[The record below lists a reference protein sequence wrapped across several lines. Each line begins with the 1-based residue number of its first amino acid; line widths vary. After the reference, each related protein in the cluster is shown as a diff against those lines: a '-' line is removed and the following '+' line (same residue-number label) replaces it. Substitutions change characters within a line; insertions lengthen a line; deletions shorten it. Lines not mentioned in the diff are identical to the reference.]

1 MRRVGSFFGGIYPK
15 SAKASTAGTPIQLL
29 GAPETLVVPLL
40 QHSGV
45 EAKPVV
51 AKGDEVLKGQLLAE
65 AGDALSAPVHSP
77 VSGKVV
83 AIEPRAHQ
91 SGHSITAI
99 VIENDGNDTWVER
112 KGHPDPVQLDS
123 KTILDRIREAGI
135 VGMGGEGYPTAEK
148 LNPPKGIT
156 PDYLIINGCECD
168 PYSTCDLRV
177 MIEYAEDVILGAKLM
192 AKASGARKV
201 VIALGNNT
209 PEAYAA
215 IKAKAGSIEVVTLPA
230 RYPNGGERQVIQ
242 SVTGKEVPSG
252 GLPHQVGA
260 LVVNVATARAVA
272 LALRDGEPLISR
284 VVTIT
289 GQPLSQPGNYLIP
302 IGTPLEHVVQTISGF
317 GQEVSKVVV
326 GGAMIGGAQFD
337 LQTPVTKTATCVIA
351 FAPGENT
358 TPDAMPCI
366 RCARCVDVC
375 PANLLPLKLE
385 AFGLNERFDD
395 AREFGALDCIECGA
409 CEYICPSKR
418 PLLQYIR
425 FAKMEIVAR
434 DKISS

>member
-1 MRRVGSFFGGIYPK
+1 MRRVGSFFGGIVPK
-15 SAKASTAGTPIQLL
+15 SAKASTAGTPIEHLK
-29 GAPETLVVPLL
+29 APETLVVPLL

-51 AKGDEVLKGQLLAE
+51 AKGDEVLKGQVLAE
-65 AGDALSAPVHSP
+65 AGDAVSAPVHSP

-99 VIENDGNDTWVER
+99 VIENDGNETWVER
-112 KGHPDPVQLDS
+112 KGHPDPVQLDG
-123 KTILDRIREAGI
+123 KTILERIREAGI

-148 LNPPKGIT
+148 LSSPKSHT
-156 PDYLIINGCECD
+156 PDYFIINGCECD
-168 PYSTCDLRV
+168 PYSTSDAQV
-177 MIEYAEDVILGAKLM
+177 MMEYPEDVVLGAKLM
-192 AKASGARKV
+192 AKAAGARKIV
-201 VIALGNNT
+201 FALSNNQR
-209 PEAYAA
+209 EAYSAL
-215 IKAKAGSIEVVTLPA
+215 KAKAGSIEIVTLPA
-230 RYPNGGERQVIQ
+230 KYPNGGERQLIQ
-242 SVTGKEVPSG
+242 AVTGKEVPSG
-252 GLPHQVGA
+252 GLPHQAGA
-260 LVVNVATARAVA
+260 IVSNVATARAVA

-289 GQPLSQPGNYLIP
+289 GKPFAQSGNFMVP
-302 IGTPLEHVVQTISGF
+302 IGTPLEYIVQALGGF
-317 GQEVSKVVV
+317 NQEVGKVVLN
-326 GGAMIGGAQFD
+326 GALIGAAQFN
-337 LQTPVTKTATCVIA
+337 LQTPVMKTTTCVIA
-351 FAPGENT
+351 FAQGESV
-358 TPDAMPCI
+358 TPNPSPCI

-385 AFGLNERFDD
+385 TFGLNERFDE

-409 CEYICPSKR
+409 CEFICPAKR

-425 FAKMEIVAR
+425 FAKMEIIAR